1 MRKFINKFLTVA
13 MSFMTTIAMVPL
25 GSGSVAY
32 AETSQVTNNVK
43 YFSTTMY
50 NFDESKF
57 NTATDIATKKTKSA
71 DNFYF
76 VSSNSADW
84 SMSKGTGYVNYGD
97 PGDKRWD
104 KNKQRDAYNVL
115 VQGIV
120 ENKLTSKGDIQFKY
134 KNAGVFAA
142 SETDINGR
150 DVYQNVQFP
159 FVYTNDGYYTFDSAS
174 NHVHVDTSK
183 KTGQQLTLYKDGQS
197 INNNSSFFPFNKDG
211 ASSTDIHFGMNMSV
225 PFYMNASDLD
235 EKNTTNPTKFEFSG
249 DDDVWVFVNGK
260 LVLDLG
266 GIHDAIGASINFN
279 TGAIEYTY
287 TKDSSVEVKAR
298 QGNKSNTSTVASKN
312 LYKDCDITKSELTS
326 KENNLQ
332 IFYLERGGS
341 DSNCKIRFNL
351 KQKDT
356 LEVSKALGATTPYTS
371 SDFQFQLLKKNGNS
385 YEPVTNKT
393 YALYNGSSLVE
404 GNYATDAEGKFT
416 LKAGYHANFTENSTG
431 DYKVVE
437 LTGGYDTKWTLTKQN
452 NTSTVNVGS
461 KVSEENAYTVPIDKN
476 SSGGVTKY
484 VLSCV
489 NSADLTL
496 ADDTIVLDY
505 GKPVQYDVRKNDSE
519 KSKGNSTSVAGI
531 GTANLYTN
539 VTKLDDGYKKVGENL
554 TLNNGNITIN
564 SQGTVTYTP
573 TKYMSSVDKANY
585 AVSYKTGWG
594 ENQQTRYAYATVNV
608 LPATSVY
615 YEDDFGK
622 INGSGNTVIKWTG
635 TWDTVTSDEGK
646 TTKNNTYQDSTNGLA
661 DGNNGYGWD
670 SSYKDDSQYSNGSAK
685 VTTIDDKNTS
695 ATAEFTFTGTGV
707 DVYTKTDNKTGTV
720 KATLYEVKDGKET
733 ATKGLIMDNKSIS
746 DNGDG
751 YYQIPTLFFKDLNY
765 GTYKVKITVTN
776 QAGADRSTYY
786 LDGVRVYNPLGVAPS
801 DPIAQEAYKDA
812 GEYNATYKT
821 VRDILLDAKTFSVGE
836 VNNGAVF
843 IDDETNDKDGNSTEK
858 SGTTSDV
865 IGTYKYLGAKNEV
878 YLAKNQAIAFEIN
891 SGYENL
897 FIGVKAPNGTT
908 TMATTNSSSAKGI
921 TISSASDM
929 YYPITAKDG
938 TNGKKYVVVR
948 NNGSNILAITKIR
961 ATGANY
967 KMNIQSSANSVD
979 YASTFSQLKVSDTD
993 SSGMVIPDDKG
1004 DVDID
1009 NPGNNQDKD
1018 NDQNQ
1023 GNNTNKPNKIWNQI
1037 ISSIKNWFRK

>member
-1 MRKFINKFLTVA
+1 MKKFVYKFLAVVV
-13 MSFMTTIAMVPL
+13 SFVTAIAMIPL
-25 GSGSVAY
+25 SNGSVAY
-32 AETSQVTNNVK
+32 AETAQVTSNVK

-50 NFDESKF
+50 NFDETKF
-57 NTATDIATKKTKSA
+57 NKATDTATGKTKSA

-76 VSSNSADW
+76 ISSNNAAW
-84 SMSKGTGYVNYGD
+84 SMSKGGTGYVNYGD

-142 SETDINGR
+142 AGTDIDGR

-159 FVYTNDGYYTFDSAS
+159 FVYTSDGYYTFDSAS

-197 INNNSSFFPFNKDG
+197 INDHSSFFPFNNDG

-225 PFYMNASDLD
+225 PFYMNASDLN
-235 EKNTTNPTKFEFSG
+235 ENNTTNPTKFEFSG

-279 TGAIEYTY
+279 TGAIEYKY
-287 TKDSSVEVKAR
+287 TKDSGVKVKAR
-298 QGNKSNTSTVASKN
+298 QGNNLSISKVASKN
-312 LYKDCDITKSELTS
+312 LYKDCGITRDELTS
-326 KENNLQ
+326 GENNLQ
-332 IFYLERGGS
+332 IFYLERGGA

-356 LEVSKALGATTPYTS
+356 LEVSKALGETTPYTS

-385 YEPVTNKT
+385 YDPVSNKT

-505 GKPVQYDVRKNDSE
+505 GKPVQYDVRKNDSS
-519 KSKGNSTSVAGI
+519 KSKENGTIAGI
-531 GTANLYTN
+531 GTAD
-539 VTKLDDGYKKVGENL
+539 LDTDAKTLDSRYKGAGTDV
-554 TLNNGNITIN
+554 TLNNGNIKIDK
-564 SQGTVTYTP
+564 QGIVTYTP
-573 TKYMSSVDKANY
+573 NKYMSSVDKANY
-585 AVSYKTGWG
+585 AVNYKVNNGKTD
-594 ENQQTRYAYATVNV
+594 RYAYATVNV

-615 YEDDFGK
+615 YEDDFGR
-622 INGSGNTVIKWTG
+622 INGSGNTVIKWSG
-635 TWDTVTSDEGK
+635 HWDTATSEK
-646 TTKNNTYQDSTNGLA
+646 TADNEYQGSDNKQ
-661 DGNNGYGWD
+661 YGWD
-670 SSYKDDSQYSNGSAK
+670 KSYENDSKFSNGSAH
-685 VTTIDDKNTS
+685 VITINEKNPT

-707 DVYTKTDNKTGTV
+707 DVYTKTDATTGTV
-720 KATLYEVKDGKET
+720 VATLYKVENGAEIAK
-733 ATKGLIMDNKSIS
+733 KGLIMDNKSVK
-746 DNGDG
+746 D
-751 YYQIPTLFFKDLNY
+751 YYQIPTLYFSDLEY
-765 GTYKVKITVTN
+765 GTYKVEIDVTTL
-776 QAGADRSTYY
+776 AKDRTTYY
-786 LDGVRVYNPLGVAPS
+786 LDGIRVYNPLGVAPS
-801 DPIAQEAYKDA
+801 DPIVQEAYKDKDA
-812 GEYNATYKT
+812 CEYNATFKT
-821 VRDILLDAKTFSVGE
+821 VRDILLDAQTFNADS

-843 IDDETNDKDGNSTEK
+843 IDEINDASGNPTGNN
-858 SGTTSDV
+858 GTTKSV
-865 IGTYKYLGAKNEV
+865 ATYEEIGPKNEV
-878 YLAKNQAIAFEIN
+878 YLSSGQSIAFEVN
-891 SGYENL
+891 SGYEKL
-897 FIGVKAPNGTT
+897 FIGAKAPNGTT
-908 TMATTNSSSAKGI
+908 EMTVSNGSTNKKI
-921 TISSASDM
+921 TLNSASDM
-929 YYPITAKDG
+929 YYEINAKDG
-938 TNGKKYVVVR
+938 QNGKKYVVVE
-948 NNGSNILAITKIR
+948 NTGSGLLSITKIR
-961 ATGANY
+961 ATGENY
-967 KMNIQSSANSVD
+967 TLQVQSSQDVVN
-979 YASTFSQLKVSDTD
+979 YASTFSSLLVSKTD
-993 SSGMVIPDDKG
+993 ASGMVISEDNG
-1004 DVDID
+1004 NVDID
-1009 NPGNNQDKD
+1009 NSSDKD
-1018 NDQNQ
+1018 NSQQ
-1023 GNNTNKPNKIWNQI
+1023 QENNDTNKP
-1037 ISSIKNWFRK
+1037 SSIWEKIMNSIKHWFR

>member
-1 MRKFINKFLTVA
+1 MKKFVYKFLAVA
-13 MSFMTTIAMVPL
+13 VSFVTAIAMIPL
-25 GSGSVAY
+25 GSGSIAY

-50 NFDESKF
+50 NFDETKF
-57 NTATDIATKKTKSA
+57 NGATDKSTGKTKSA

-76 VSSNSADW
+76 ISSNNAAW
-84 SMSKGTGYVNYGD
+84 SMSKGRTGYVNYGD

-104 KNKQRDAYNVL
+104 KNKKRDAYNVL

-142 SETDINGR
+142 AETDINGR

-287 TKDSSVEVKAR
+287 TKDSSVTVKAR
-298 QGNKSNTSTVASKN
+298 QGNSSDTSSVASKN
-312 LYKDCDITKSELTS
+312 LYKNCGITKDELTS
-326 KENNLQ
+326 GENNLQ
-332 IFYLERGGS
+332 IFYLERGGA

-356 LEVSKALGATTPYTS
+356 LEVSKTLGTTTPYTS

-385 YEPVTNKT
+385 YDPVSNKT

-461 KVSEENAYTVPIDKN
+461 RVSEENAYTVPIDKN

-505 GKPVQYDVRKNDSE
+505 GKPVQYDVTTNDSS
-519 KSKGNSTSVAGI
+519 KSKENGTIAGI
-531 GTANLYTN
+531 GTADLATDAK
-539 VTKLDDGYKKVGENL
+539 TLDSGYKGAGTDV
-554 TLNNGNITIN
+554 TLNNGNIKIDK
-564 SQGTVTYTP
+564 QGIVTYTP
-573 TKYMSSVDKANY
+573 NKYMSSVDKANY
-585 AVSYKTGWG
+585 AVNYKVDNGKTD
-594 ENQQTRYAYATVNV
+594 RYAYATVNV

-615 YEDDFGK
+615 YEDDFG
-622 INGSGNTVIKWTG
+622 NVNNTGNIEIKYQKDAWSTE
-635 TWDTVTSDEGK
+635 TSTK
-646 TTKNNTYQDSTNGLA
+646 TTNGDYQSSDNKQ
-661 DGNNGYGWD
+661 YGWD
-670 SSYKDDSQYSNGSAK
+670 KSYENDSKFSNGSAH
-685 VTTIDDKNTS
+685 VTTINEKNPT

-720 KATLYEVKDGKET
+720 KATLYEVKDGQET
-733 ATKGLIMDNKSIS
+733 AKKGLIMDNKSIS
-746 DNGDG
+746 DKGNG
-751 YYQIPTLFFKDLNY
+751 YYQIPTLFFKNLTY

-786 LDGVRVYNPLGVAPS
+786 LDGIRVYNPLGVAPS
-801 DPIAQEAYKDA
+801 DSIAQEAYKDA

-836 VNNGAVF
+836 VNDGAVF
-843 IDDETNDKDGNSTEK
+843 IDETNDEKGNSTGN

-878 YLAKNQAIAFEIN
+878 YLSSGQAIAFEIN

-897 FIGVKAPNGTT
+897 FIGAKAPNGST
-908 TMATTNSSSAKGI
+908 TMALTNSSNAKGI

-938 TNGKKYVVVR
+938 DNSKKYVVIR
-948 NNGSNILAITKIR
+948 NNGSNILALTKIR
-961 ATGANY
+961 ATGVNY
-967 KMNIQSSANSVD
+967 TMNVQSSANSVN
-979 YASTFSQLKVSDTD
+979 YASTFSQLKVSETD
-993 SSGMVIPDDKG
+993 SSGMVLPEDKG

-1009 NPGNNQDKD
+1009 NPGDKD
-1018 NDQNQ
+1018 NNQNKDD
-1023 GNNTNKPNKIWNQI
+1023 NKDDDNANKPNTIWNKI
-1037 ISSIKNWFRK
+1037 VNTLKKWFGR

>member
-1 MRKFINKFLTVA
+1 MKKFVYKFLAVA
-13 MSFMTTIAMVPL
+13 VSFVTAIAMIPL
-25 GSGSVAY
+25 GSESVAY

-50 NFDESKF
+50 NFDETSF
-57 NTATDIATKKTKSA
+57 NTATDKSTGKTKSA

-76 VSSNSADW
+76 ISSNSADW
-84 SMSKGTGYVNYGD
+84 SMHKGKTGYVNYGD
-97 PGDKRWD
+97 PGDERWE
-104 KNKQRDAYNVL
+104 NNNRRYAYNVL

-159 FVYTNDGYYTFDSAS
+159 FVYTSDGYYTFDSAS

-183 KTGQQLTLYKDGQS
+183 KTGQQLTLYKNGQS

-225 PFYMNASDLD
+225 PFYMNASDLN
-235 EKNTTNPTKFEFSG
+235 ENNTTNPTKFEFSG

-279 TGAIEYTY
+279 TGAIEYKY
-287 TKDSSVEVKAR
+287 TKDSGVKVKAR
-298 QGNKSNTSTVASKN
+298 QGNNSSISEVASKN
-312 LYKDCDITKSELTS
+312 LYKDCGITRDELTS
-326 KENNLQ
+326 GENNLQ

-341 DSNCKIRFNL
+341 DSNCKIKFNL

-371 SDFQFQLLKKNGNS
+371 SDFQFQLLKKNENS
-385 YEPVTNKT
+385 YNPVSNKT

-416 LKAGYHANFTENSTG
+416 LKAGQHANFTENTTG

-437 LTGGYDTKWTLTKQN
+437 LTGGYDTEWKLTKQN
-452 NTSTVNVGS
+452 NTSTVAVDGKISNQ
-461 KVSEENAYTVPIDKN
+461 NAYAVPIDKN

-505 GKPVQYDVRKNDSE
+505 GKPVQYDVRKNDSS
-519 KSKGNSTSVAGI
+519 KSKENGTIAGI
-531 GTANLYTN
+531 GTADLATDAK
-539 VTKLDDGYKKVGENL
+539 TLDSGYKGAGTDV
-554 TLNNGNITIN
+554 TLNNGNIKIDK
-564 SQGTVTYTP
+564 QGIVTYTP

-585 AVSYKTGWG
+585 AVNYKVDNGKTD
-594 ENQQTRYAYATVNV
+594 RYAYATVNV

-635 TWDTVTSDEGK
+635 KWTTANSEKISGNKYQGSDNK
-646 TTKNNTYQDSTNGLA
+646 YQGSDNKQ
-661 DGNNGYGWD
+661 YGWD
-670 SSYKDDSQYSNGSAK
+670 KSYENDSEFSNGSAQ
-685 VTTIDDKNTS
+685 VTTIDGENST

-720 KATLYEVKDGKET
+720 KATLYEVKDGQET
-733 ATKGLIMDNKSIS
+733 AKKGLIMDNKSIS
-746 DNGDG
+746 DKGNG
-751 YYQIPTLFFKDLNY
+751 YYQIPTLFFKNLTY

-786 LDGVRVYNPLGVAPS
+786 LDGIRVYNPLGVAPS
-801 DPIAQEAYKDA
+801 DSIAQEAYTDA

-843 IDDETNDKDGNSTEK
+843 IDETNDKKGNSTGN

-878 YLAKNQAIAFEIN
+878 YLSSGQAIAFEIN

-897 FIGVKAPNGTT
+897 FIGAKAPNGST
-908 TMATTNSSSAKGI
+908 TMALTNSSSAKGI
-921 TISSASDM
+921 TIKSASDM

-938 TNGKKYVVVR
+938 TNGKKYVVIR

-961 ATGANY
+961 ATGVNY
-967 KMNIQSSANSVD
+967 TMNVQSSANSVN
-979 YASTFSQLKVSDTD
+979 YASTFSQLKVSETD
-993 SSGMVIPDDKG
+993 SSGMVLPEGKG

-1009 NPGNNQDKD
+1009 NPGDKD
-1018 NDQNQ
+1018 NNQNKDD
-1023 GNNTNKPNKIWNQI
+1023 NKDDDNANKPNTIWNKI
-1037 ISSIKNWFRK
+1037 VNALKKWFSR

>member
-1 MRKFINKFLTVA
+1 MKKFVYKFLAVA
-13 MSFMTTIAMVPL
+13 VSFVTAIAMIPL
-25 GSGSVAY
+25 GSGSIAY

-50 NFDESKF
+50 NFDETKF
-57 NTATDIATKKTKSA
+57 NGATDKSTGKTKSA

-76 VSSNSADW
+76 ISSNNAAW
-84 SMSKGTGYVNYGD
+84 SMSKGRTGYVNYGD

-142 SETDINGR
+142 AETDINGR

-287 TKDSSVEVKAR
+287 TKDSSVTVKAR
-298 QGNKSNTSTVASKN
+298 QGNSSDTSSVASKN
-312 LYKDCDITKSELTS
+312 LYKNCGITKDELTS
-326 KENNLQ
+326 GENNLQ
-332 IFYLERGGS
+332 IFYLERGGA

-356 LEVSKALGATTPYTS
+356 LEVSKTLGTTTPYTS

-385 YEPVTNKT
+385 YDPVSNKT

-461 KVSEENAYTVPIDKN
+461 RVSEENAYTVPIDKN

-505 GKPVQYDVRKNDSE
+505 GKPVQYDVTTNDSS
-519 KSKGNSTSVAGI
+519 KSKENGTIAGI
-531 GTANLYTN
+531 GTADLATDAK
-539 VTKLDDGYKKVGENL
+539 TLDSGYKGAGTDV
-554 TLNNGNITIN
+554 TLNNGNIKIDK
-564 SQGTVTYTP
+564 QGIVTYTP
-573 TKYMSSVDKANY
+573 NKYMSSVDKANY
-585 AVSYKTGWG
+585 AVNYKVDNGKTD
-594 ENQQTRYAYATVNV
+594 RYAYATVNV

-615 YEDDFGK
+615 YEDDFG
-622 INGSGNTVIKWTG
+622 NVNNTGNIEIKYQKDAWSTE
-635 TWDTVTSDEGK
+635 TSTK
-646 TTKNNTYQDSTNGLA
+646 TTNGDYQSSDNKQ
-661 DGNNGYGWD
+661 YGWD
-670 SSYKDDSQYSNGSAK
+670 KSYENDSKFSNGSAH
-685 VTTIDDKNTS
+685 VTTINEKNPT

-720 KATLYEVKDGKET
+720 KATLYEVKDGQET
-733 ATKGLIMDNKSIS
+733 AKKGLIMDNKSIS
-746 DNGDG
+746 DKGNG
-751 YYQIPTLFFKDLNY
+751 YYQIPTLFFKNLTY

-786 LDGVRVYNPLGVAPS
+786 LDGIRVYNPLGVAPS
-801 DPIAQEAYKDA
+801 DSIAQEAYKDA

-836 VNNGAVF
+836 VNDGAVF
-843 IDDETNDKDGNSTEK
+843 IDETNDEKGNSTGN

-878 YLAKNQAIAFEIN
+878 YLSSGQAIAFEIN

-897 FIGVKAPNGTT
+897 FIGAKAPNGST
-908 TMATTNSSSAKGI
+908 TMALTNSSNAKGI

-938 TNGKKYVVVR
+938 DNSKKYVVIR
-948 NNGSNILAITKIR
+948 NNGSNILALTKIR
-961 ATGANY
+961 ATGINY
-967 KMNIQSSANSVD
+967 TMNVQSSANSVN
-979 YASTFSQLKVSDTD
+979 YASTFSQLKVSETD
-993 SSGMVIPDDKG
+993 SSGMVLPEDKG

-1009 NPGNNQDKD
+1009 NPGDKD
-1018 NDQNQ
+1018 NNQNKDD
-1023 GNNTNKPNKIWNQI
+1023 NKDDDNANKPNTIWNKI
-1037 ISSIKNWFRK
+1037 VNTLKKWFGR

>member
-1 MRKFINKFLTVA
+1 MRKFINKFLTIA
-13 MSFMTTIAMVPL
+13 MSFMTAIAMVPL
-25 GSGSVAY
+25 SSGSVAY
-32 AETSQVTNNVK
+32 AETSPVTNNVK

-50 NFDESKF
+50 NFDETSF
-57 NTATDIATKKTKSA
+57 NKATDKSTGKAKSA

-76 VSSNSADW
+76 ISSNSADW
-84 SMSKGTGYVNYGD
+84 SMPKGNTGYVNYGD

-197 INNNSSFFPFNKDG
+197 INEHSSFFPFNKDG

-235 EKNTTNPTKFEFSG
+235 ENNTTNPTKFEFSG

-287 TKDSSVEVKAR
+287 EKDSSVKVKAR
-298 QGNKSNTSTVASKN
+298 QGNSLTTSAVTSKN
-312 LYKDCDITKSELTS
+312 LYKDCGITKSELTS

-404 GNYATDAEGKFT
+404 GSYATDGEGKFN
-416 LKAGYHANFTENSTG
+416 LKAGYHANFTENATG
-431 DYKVVE
+431 DYKVIE
-437 LTGGYDTKWTLTKQN
+437 LTGGYDTKWTLTKQVSKSDDEVN
-452 NTSTVNVGS
+452 STVEGKSASVQIA
-461 KVSEENAYTVPIDKN
+461 EN
-476 SSGGVTKY
+476 SGGSTKY

-489 NSADLTL
+489 NSADVTL

-505 GKPVQYDVRKNDSE
+505 GKPVQYDVRNNDSE
-519 KSKGNSTSVAGI
+519 KSKGSSTSVAGI
-531 GTANLYTN
+531 GTADLSTGAETLDSKYKDVGANLA
-539 VTKLDDGYKKVGENL
+539 
-554 TLNNGNITIN
+554 LNNGNITIN
-564 SQGTVTYTP
+564 DNGIVTYTP

-585 AVSYKTGWG
+585 AVRYKTGWG
-594 ENQQTRYAYATVNV
+594 QNQQTRYAYATVNV

-622 INGSGNTVIKWTG
+622 IDNSGDTVIKWTG

-646 TTKNNTYQDSTNGLA
+646 TTNKKYQDSTNGLA

-670 SSYKDDSQYSNGSAK
+670 SSYKDYSQYSNGSAQK
-685 VTTIDDKNTS
+685 ATIDENNKM

-707 DVYTKTDNKTGTV
+707 DVYTKTDATTGTV
-720 KATLYEVKDGKET
+720 VATLYKVEGSKEV
-733 ATKGLIMDNKSIS
+733 AQQGLIMDNKSA
-746 DNGDG
+746 DGD
-751 YYQIPTLFFKDLNY
+751 YYQIPTLTFTKGTDNKDLPY
-765 GTYKVKITVTN
+765 GTYKVIIYVTS
-776 QAGADRSTYY
+776 AAEGRTTYY
-786 LDGVRVYNPLGVAPS
+786 LDGIRVYNPLGVAPS
-801 DPIAQEAYKDA
+801 DSIVKDAYQDA
-812 GEYNATYKT
+812 GEYSATFKT
-821 VRDILLDAKTFSVGE
+821 VRDILLDAKTFNADT
-836 VNNGAVF
+836 VNDGAVF
-843 IDDETNDKDGNSTEK
+843 IDETNDKEAEK
-858 SGTTSDV
+858 PSGTTTSV
-865 IGTYKYLGAKNEV
+865 GTYEDIGPKNEV
-878 YLAKNQAIAFEIN
+878 YLSSGKAIAFEVN
-891 SGYENL
+891 DGYKNL
-897 FIGVKAPNGTT
+897 FIGAKAPKGTAKMTVSNGKE
-908 TMATTNSSSAKGI
+908 AKEV
-921 TISSASDM
+921 TLNSASDM
-929 YYPITAKDG
+929 YYQIDAQDG
-938 TNGKKYVVVR
+938 QNGKKYVVIK
-948 NNGSNILAITKIR
+948 NTGTGLLSITKAR
-961 ATGANY
+961 ATGENY
-967 KMNIQSSANSVD
+967 SFKIQSSANLLNYV
-979 YASTFSQLKVSDTD
+979 STFSSLPVSKTD
-993 SSGMVIPDDKG
+993 ENGMVIPKDNG
-1004 DVDID
+1004 NVDID
-1009 NPGNNQDKD
+1009 NSGDKD
-1018 NDQNQ
+1018 NNQ
-1023 GNNTNKPNKIWNQI
+1023 QEENNNNNTNKP
-1037 ISSIKNWFRK
+1037 SSFWDKVMNSFKYWFRK

>member
-50 NFDESKF
+50 NFDETSF
-57 NTATDIATKKTKSA
+57 NKATDKSTGKVKSA

-76 VSSNSADW
+76 ISSNNADW
-84 SMSKGTGYVNYGD
+84 SMSKGNTGYVNYGD
-97 PGDKRWD
+97 PGDKRWE
-104 KNKQRDAYNVL
+104 NYNTRDAYNVL

-120 ENKLTSKGDIQFKY
+120 KNKLTSKGDIQFNY

-142 SETDINGR
+142 AETDINGR

-159 FVYTNDGYYTFDSAS
+159 FVYTPSNGYYEFNSAS

-183 KTGQQLTLYKDGQS
+183 KQGQQLTLHKDGQS

-225 PFYMNASDLD
+225 PFYMNESDLN
-235 EKNTTNPTKFEFSG
+235 ENSTNPTKFEFSG

-266 GIHDAIGASINFN
+266 GIHDAIGGSINFN

-287 TKDSSVEVKAR
+287 EKDSSVKVKAR

-404 GNYATDAEGKFT
+404 GSYATDGEGKFN
-416 LKAGYHANFTENSTG
+416 LKAGYHANFTENATG

-437 LTGGYDTKWTLTKQN
+437 LTGGYDTKWTLTKQVSKSDDEVN
-452 NTSTVNVGS
+452 STVEGKSASVQIA
-461 KVSEENAYTVPIDKN
+461 EN
-476 SSGGVTKY
+476 SGGSTKY

-489 NSADLTL
+489 NSADVTL

-505 GKPVQYDVRKNDSE
+505 GKPVQYDVRNNDSE
-519 KSKGNSTSVAGI
+519 KSKGSSTSVAGI
-531 GTANLYTN
+531 GTADLSTDAETLDSKYKDVGANLA
-539 VTKLDDGYKKVGENL
+539 
-554 TLNNGNITIN
+554 LNNGNITIN
-564 SQGTVTYTP
+564 DNGIVTYTP

-585 AVSYKTGWG
+585 AVRYKTGWG
-594 ENQQTRYAYATVNV
+594 QNQQTRYAYATVNV

-635 TWDTVTSDEGK
+635 DWDTVYSDK
-646 TTKNNTYQDSTNGLA
+646 DTTTKDNTYQDSTNGLA

-685 VTTIDDKNTS
+685 VTTING

-720 KATLYEVKDGKET
+720 KATLYEVKDGQEIAK
-733 ATKGLIMDNKSIS
+733 KGLIMDNKSIS
-746 DNGDG
+746 DKGNG
-751 YYQIPTLFFKDLNY
+751 YYQIPTLFFKNLTY

-786 LDGVRVYNPLGVAPS
+786 LDGIRVYNPLGVAPS

-843 IDDETNDKDGNSTEK
+843 IDETNDEKGNSTGN

-878 YLAKNQAIAFEIN
+878 YLSSGQAIAFEIN

-897 FIGVKAPNGTT
+897 FIGAKAPNGST
-908 TMATTNSSSAKGI
+908 TMALTNSSSAKGI
-921 TISSASDM
+921 TIKSASDM

-938 TNGKKYVVVR
+938 TNGKKYVVIR
-948 NNGSNILAITKIR
+948 NNGSNILALTKIR

-1009 NPGNNQDKD
+1009 NPGDNQDKD

>member
-1 MRKFINKFLTVA
+1 MKKFVNKFLAVA
-13 MSFMTTIAMVPL
+13 VSFVTAIAMVPL

-32 AETSQVTNNVK
+32 AETSEITENVK

-50 NFDESKF
+50 NFDETSF
-57 NTATDIATKKTKSA
+57 NKATDKSTGKTKSA

-76 VSSNSADW
+76 ISSNSADW
-84 SMSKGTGYVNYGD
+84 SMHKGNTGYVNYGD

-159 FVYTNDGYYTFDSAS
+159 FVYTSDGYYTFDSAS

-197 INNNSSFFPFNKDG
+197 INNNSSFFPFNNHG

-235 EKNTTNPTKFEFSG
+235 ENNTTNPTKFEFSG

-287 TKDSSVEVKAR
+287 TKDSSVTVKAR
-298 QGNKSNTSTVASKN
+298 QGNSFRTSSVASKN
-312 LYKDCDITKSELTS
+312 LYKNCGITKDELTS
-326 KENNLQ
+326 GENNLQ
-332 IFYLERGGS
+332 IFYLERGGG

-356 LEVSKALGATTPYTS
+356 LEVSKALGETTPYTS

-385 YEPVTNKT
+385 YNPVSNKT
-393 YALYNGSSLVE
+393 YALYNGSSLVD

-416 LKAGYHANFTENSTG
+416 LKAGQHANFTENATG

-437 LTGGYDTKWTLTKQN
+437 LTGGYDTEWKLTKQN
-452 NTSTVNVGS
+452 NTSTVDVGG
-461 KVSEENAYTVPIDKN
+461 KISEENAYAVPIAEN
-476 SSGGVTKY
+476 SLGGVTKY

-505 GKPVQYDVRKNDSE
+505 GKPVQYDVRKNDSS
-519 KSKGNSTSVAGI
+519 KSKDNGTIAGI
-531 GTANLYTN
+531 GTANLATD
-539 VTKLDDGYKKVGENL
+539 VKTLDSQYKGVNNDV
-554 TLNNGNITIN
+554 TLNNGNIKIDSN
-564 SQGTVTYTP
+564 GIVTYTP
-573 TKYMSSVDKANY
+573 TQYMSSIDKANY
-585 AVSYKTGWG
+585 AVNYKINNGKTD
-594 ENQQTRYAYATVNV
+594 RYAYATVNV

-622 INGSGNTVIKWTG
+622 INGSGNTVITWNGKWTPAYSEK
-635 TWDTVTSDEGK
+635 TSDNE
-646 TTKNNTYQDSTNGLA
+646 YQSSDNKQ
-661 DGNNGYGWD
+661 YGWD
-670 SSYKDDSQYSNGSAK
+670 KSYENDSKFSNGSAQ
-685 VTTIDDKNTS
+685 VTTLDEENKA

-707 DVYTKTDNKTGTV
+707 DVYTKTDNTTGTV
-720 KATLYEVKDGKET
+720 KATLYEVKDGKEI
-733 ATKGLIMDNKSIS
+733 AKKGLIMDNKSIS
-746 DNGDG
+746 DKGNG
-751 YYQIPTLFFKDLNY
+751 YYQIPTLFFKNLPY

-786 LDGVRVYNPLGVAPS
+786 LDGIRVYNPLGVAPS

-821 VRDILLDAKTFSVGE
+821 VRDILLDAETFSVGE

-843 IDDETNDKDGNSTEK
+843 IDETNDEKGNSTGN

-878 YLAKNQAIAFEIN
+878 YLSSGQAIAFEIN

-897 FIGVKAPNGTT
+897 FIGAKAPNGGTK
-908 TMATTNSSSAKGI
+908 MALTNSSNAKGI

-938 TNGKKYVVVR
+938 TNGKKYVVIR
-948 NNGSNILAITKIR
+948 NDGSNILAITKIR
-961 ATGANY
+961 ATGVNY
-967 KMNIQSSANSVD
+967 TMNVQSSANSVN
-979 YASTFSQLKVSDTD
+979 YASTFSQLKVSETD
-993 SSGMVIPDDKG
+993 SSGMVLPEDKG
-1004 DVDID
+1004 DIDID
-1009 NPGNNQDKD
+1009 NPGDKD
-1018 NDQNQ
+1018 NNQNKDD
-1023 GNNTNKPNKIWNQI
+1023 NKDDDNANKPNTIWNKI
-1037 ISSIKNWFRK
+1037 VNALKKWFGR

>member
-1 MRKFINKFLTVA
+1 MKKFVYKFLAVVV
-13 MSFMTTIAMVPL
+13 SFVTAIAMIPL
-25 GSGSVAY
+25 SNGSVAY
-32 AETSQVTNNVK
+32 AETAQVTSNVK

-50 NFDESKF
+50 NFDETKF
-57 NTATDIATKKTKSA
+57 NKATDTATGKTKSA

-76 VSSNSADW
+76 ISSNNAAW
-84 SMSKGTGYVNYGD
+84 SMSKGGTGYVNYGD

-142 SETDINGR
+142 AGTDIDGR

-159 FVYTNDGYYTFDSAS
+159 FVYTSDGYYTFDSAS

-197 INNNSSFFPFNKDG
+197 INDHSSFFPFNNDG

-225 PFYMNASDLD
+225 PFYMNASDLN
-235 EKNTTNPTKFEFSG
+235 ENNTTNPTKFEFSG

-279 TGAIEYTY
+279 TGAIEYKY
-287 TKDSSVEVKAR
+287 TKDSGVKVKAR
-298 QGNKSNTSTVASKN
+298 QGNNLSISKVASKN
-312 LYKDCDITKSELTS
+312 LYKDCGITRDELTS
-326 KENNLQ
+326 GENNLQ
-332 IFYLERGGS
+332 IFYLERGGA

-356 LEVSKALGATTPYTS
+356 LEVSKALGETTPYTS

-385 YEPVTNKT
+385 YDPVSNKT

-505 GKPVQYDVRKNDSE
+505 GKPVQYDVRKNDSS
-519 KSKGNSTSVAGI
+519 KSKENGTIAGI
-531 GTANLYTN
+531 GTAD
-539 VTKLDDGYKKVGENL
+539 LDTDAKTLDSRYKGAGTDV
-554 TLNNGNITIN
+554 TLNNGNIKIDK
-564 SQGTVTYTP
+564 QGIVTYTP
-573 TKYMSSVDKANY
+573 NKYMSSVDKANY
-585 AVSYKTGWG
+585 AVNYKVNNGKTD
-594 ENQQTRYAYATVNV
+594 RYAYATVNV

-615 YEDDFGK
+615 YEDDFGR
-622 INGSGNTVIKWTG
+622 INGSGNTVIKWSG
-635 TWDTVTSDEGK
+635 HWDTATSEK
-646 TTKNNTYQDSTNGLA
+646 TADNKYQGSDNKQ
-661 DGNNGYGWD
+661 YGWD
-670 SSYKDDSQYSNGSAK
+670 KSYENDSKFSNGSAH
-685 VTTIDDKNTS
+685 VITINEKNPT

-707 DVYTKTDNKTGTV
+707 DVYTKTDATTGTV
-720 KATLYEVKDGKET
+720 VATLYKVENGAEIAK
-733 ATKGLIMDNKSIS
+733 KGLIMDNKSVK
-746 DNGDG
+746 D
-751 YYQIPTLFFKDLNY
+751 YYQIPTLYFSDLEY
-765 GTYKVKITVTN
+765 GTYKVEIDVTTL
-776 QAGADRSTYY
+776 AKDRTTYY
-786 LDGVRVYNPLGVAPS
+786 LDGIRVYNPLGVAPS
-801 DPIAQEAYKDA
+801 DPIVQEAYKDKDA
-812 GEYNATYKT
+812 CEYNATFKT
-821 VRDILLDAKTFSVGE
+821 VRDILLDAQTFNADS

-843 IDDETNDKDGNSTEK
+843 IDEINDASGNPTGNN
-858 SGTTSDV
+858 GTTKSV
-865 IGTYKYLGAKNEV
+865 ATYEEIGPKNEV
-878 YLAKNQAIAFEIN
+878 YLSSGQSIAFEVN
-891 SGYENL
+891 SGYEKL
-897 FIGVKAPNGTT
+897 FIGAKAPNGTT
-908 TMATTNSSSAKGI
+908 EMTVSNGSTNKKI
-921 TISSASDM
+921 TLNSASDM
-929 YYPITAKDG
+929 YYEINAKDG
-938 TNGKKYVVVR
+938 QNGKKYVVVE
-948 NNGSNILAITKIR
+948 NTGSGLLSITKIR
-961 ATGANY
+961 ATGENY
-967 KMNIQSSANSVD
+967 TLQVQSSQDVVN
-979 YASTFSQLKVSDTD
+979 YASTFSSLSVSKTD
-993 SSGMVIPDDKG
+993 ASGMVISEDNG
-1004 DVDID
+1004 NVDID
-1009 NPGNNQDKD
+1009 NSSDKD
-1018 NDQNQ
+1018 NSQQ
-1023 GNNTNKPNKIWNQI
+1023 QENNDTNKP
-1037 ISSIKNWFRK
+1037 SSIWEKIMNSIKHWFR